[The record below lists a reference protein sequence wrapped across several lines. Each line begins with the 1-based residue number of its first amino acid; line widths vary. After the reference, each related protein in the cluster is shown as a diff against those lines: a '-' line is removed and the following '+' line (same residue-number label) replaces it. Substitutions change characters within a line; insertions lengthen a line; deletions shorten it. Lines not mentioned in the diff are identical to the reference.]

1 MSNAPLGPDASA
13 GSAATIEFHCSSCQR
28 SLRVPA
34 SAAGKRAACPQCNA
48 IVQVPAATAPAATTL
63 GSVDPLAA
71 AASGSTPGSLSLGSP
86 MSSGAPLSTGNV
98 AAASPSMMPGSNLP
112 SSGMPSAG
120 ATSLPPISAPA
131 ASPFGAIP
139 PQQQPFAPQ
148 TSYPQPTYPQP
159 SYGQMP
165 PVSSGYGSTPFGNS
179 APTTTPTSSAPPPAA
194 LKLTGNAATGSQTRT
209 KQLFDRITSEIAKVY
224 VGQDELVL
232 GALVALFSSGH
243 VLIESVPGLG
253 KTLLVRAL
261 GRVLGCHFGRIQFTA
276 DLMPSDV
283 TGAPILDMKTQE
295 FRFRPGP
302 VFTQL
307 LLADEI
313 NRAPAKTHASLLEIM
328 QEYRVTVD
336 GKSHVIERPFL
347 VLATQNPIESEGTY
361 NLPEAQLDRFMFKLV
376 ASYPREHEEAQIL
389 KLHSQQKSLEKQ
401 LEQEVAT
408 VTNPKEILEII
419 AQNAQ
424 VRVDDR
430 LVDYIN
436 KIVRLTRQWPKFHMG
451 ASPRAGLALMQS
463 ARTLAAFSGRDYAV
477 PDDVFQIALPALR
490 HRVVLTAEA
499 EVEGYKV
506 DDLLTELIRSVEVP
520 RL

>member
-1 MSNAPLGPDASA
+1 MASNAP
-13 GSAATIEFHCSSCQR
+13 AT
-28 SLRVPA
+28 A
-34 SAAGKRAACPQCNA
+34 SAAVDVPQ
-48 IVQVPAATAPAATTL
+48 
-63 GSVDPLAA
+63 PLAPLQPMNLG
-71 AASGSTPGSLSLGSP
+71 GSFDARPALPAPPQGMPPQAIPQPSVP
-86 MSSGAPLSTGNV
+86 PAWGAP
-98 AAASPSMMPGSNLP
+98 
-112 SSGMPSAG
+112 
-120 ATSLPPISAPA
+120 PA
-131 ASPFGAIP
+131 VQSPFGGMQPTAQPPSFQQPQGFQQPAPYQQPQQPAFKPQPP
-139 PQQQPFAPQ
+139 PQPAAAPHLAPQ
-148 TSYPQPTYPQP
+148 VAP
-159 SYGQMP
+159 GRE
-165 PVSSGYGSTPFGNS
+165 TP
-179 APTTTPTSSAPPPAA
+179 
-194 LKLTGNAATGSQTRT
+194 T
-209 KQLFDRITSEIAKVY
+209 KQLFDKITSEVAKIY

-253 KTLLVRAL
+253 KTLFVRTL
-261 GRVLGCHFGRIQFTA
+261 GKVMGLRFGRIQFTA

-283 TGAPILDMKTQE
+283 TGAPVLDMKTQE

-336 GKSHVIERPFL
+336 GKSHGIERPFL

-376 ASYPREHEEAQIL
+376 ANYPQESEEATIL
-389 KLHSQQKSLEKQ
+389 KLHSQQIDLNERLDDELKTITSAE
-401 LEQEVAT
+401 
-408 VTNPKEILEII
+408 EILRTIRE
-419 AQNAQ
+419 NAQ
-424 VRVDDR
+424 VRIDDR

-436 KIVRLTRQWPKFHMG
+436 KIVRLTRQWPQFHMG
-451 ASPRAGLALMQS
+451 ASPRAGLALMQA

-499 EVEGYKV
+499 EVEGQKV
-506 DDLLTELIRSVEVP
+506 DDLLAELIRSVEVP